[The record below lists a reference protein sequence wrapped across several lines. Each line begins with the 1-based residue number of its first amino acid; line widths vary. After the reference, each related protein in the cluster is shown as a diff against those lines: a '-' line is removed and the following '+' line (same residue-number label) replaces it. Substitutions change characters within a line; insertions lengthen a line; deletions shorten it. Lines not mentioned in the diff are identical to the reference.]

1 MQFGDQKRAKLSDIR
16 GQSCTVLAFTFAPPD
31 ALRRIIPIYQGGG
44 VTTWGSVF
52 IHFYL
57 PRVTLKG
64 NIVQGKNNLY
74 SGAAL
79 FLFERI
85 GRLVE

>member
-1 MQFGDQKRAKLSDIR
+1 MQAGHSGGALYPMGR
-16 GQSCTVLAFTFAPPD
+16 GHH
-31 ALRRIIPIYQGGG
+31 LRLRFP
-44 VTTWGSVF
+44 
-52 IHFYL
+52 HLYL
-57 PRVTLKG
+57 PRVNLKD